1 MKERFR
7 MKIRLT
13 QFSIGWLAFDEDN
26 IRLDVCE
33 GDGETMQYFDN
44 LACILF
50 VLRHEIERSDER
62 TVTLQIEY
70 LHD

>member
-1 MKERFR
+1 